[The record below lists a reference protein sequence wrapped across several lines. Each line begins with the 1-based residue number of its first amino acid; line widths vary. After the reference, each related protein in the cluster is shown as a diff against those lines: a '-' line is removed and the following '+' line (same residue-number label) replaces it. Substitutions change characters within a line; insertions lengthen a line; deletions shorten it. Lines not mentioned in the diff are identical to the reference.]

1 MQHKKVYNAFQINV
15 IVFTATCLMLVPIM
29 NIITYIFDLHVII
42 STNLIL
48 LINGTITAITFVVG
62 IVYMLIT
69 RDRYER
75 RLKASYQREFTILM
89 VTSGLGVL
97 GLGVLFLYLG
107 GPALYV
113 PHVIIPIGIAVFTG
127 LYLLGDRYFNVSLLR
142 RKKR

>member
-15 IVFTATCLMLVPIM
+15 IVFSVFCIMLVPIM
-29 NIITYIFDLHVII
+29 SIVSYIFDLHIVA

-48 LINGTITAITFVVG
+48 LITGSITVVTFLVG
-62 IVYMLIT
+62 IVYLLLT

-75 RLKASYQREFTILM
+75 RLKAIYQREFTILM
-89 VTSGLGVL
+89 ITSGLGVL
-97 GLGVLFLYLG
+97 GLGILFLYLG

-127 LYLLGDRYFNVSLLR
+127 LYVLGDRYFNVSLLR

>member
-15 IVFTATCLMLVPIM
+15 IVFTASCLMLVPIM
-29 NIITYIFDLHVII
+29 SIISYIFDIHII
-42 STNLIL
+42 ASTNLIL
-48 LINGTITAITFVVG
+48 LITGTITVVTFVVG
-62 IVYMLIT
+62 IVYLLLT

-113 PHVIIPIGIAVFTG
+113 PHVIIPIGIAVFSG

-142 RKKR
+142 RRKR